1 MRDNGRAALIVWA
14 VFAFVAWN
22 VVFDRQVYVASMQ
35 FTQAQIERYQAG
47 QPVSSI
53 ESAFRPQ
60 VRQAAWRASAWAGA
74 VLAAGFFLTMWA
86 RKHESANARKP
97 RNGIHESTKG
107 ETRVP
112 RNHEQ

>member
-60 VRQAAWRASAWAGA
+60 VRQAAWRASTWAGA

-86 RKHESANARKP
+86 RKHESAKARKP